1 MPPTNEFGQ
10 PIGEPVVNWLP
21 RPYPSGVALEGR
33 YCRVERL
40 DERRHLKSLYAVVAD
55 DDASAWTYMPYGP
68 FDNETAFRSWFAA
81 SCSQSDPLFSAI
93 VDEASSKVKGF
104 ASYLRIA
111 PNVGAI
117 EVGNVY
123 FSRSLRRSS
132 VATEAMFLM
141 MRHVFDD
148 LGYRRYEW
156 KCDSLNAPS
165 RAAALR
171 FGFTFEGI
179 FRQAIVY
186 KGRNRD
192 TAWFAVIDRDWPN
205 IKRAFERW
213 LEPNNFNPDGSQKM
227 SLSRLRELA

>member
-1 MPPTNEFGQ
+1 MPSTNEFGQ
-10 PIGEPVVNWLP
+10 PVGEPVGNWMP
-21 RPYPSGVALEGR
+21 RPFPAGAALEGR
-33 YCRVERL
+33 YCRIERL
-40 DERRHLKSLYAVVAD
+40 EERRHLNDLYTAVAD
-55 DDASAWTYMPYGP
+55 DDASAWTYMAYGP
-68 FDNETAFRSWFAA
+68 FENETSFHRWFAA
-81 SCSQSDPLFSAI
+81 SCSQPDPSFYAV
-93 VDEASSKVKGF
+93 VDASSTAKGF

-123 FSRSLRRSS
+123 FSRSLRRSA
-132 VATEAMFLM
+132 VATEAMYLM

-171 FGFTFEGI
+171 FGFAFEGI
-179 FRQAIVY
+179 FRQATVY
-186 KGRNRD
+186 KGRSRD
-192 TAWFAVIDRDWPN
+192 TAWFAVIDRDWPK

-213 LEPNNFNPDGSQKM
+213 LEPDNFSADGSQKT
-227 SLSRLRELA
+227 SLSRLRDLIP